1 MQNYLDL
8 TLFFSSLFFT
18 IAAGFSAECRT
29 SFSNKDHVLIGHVM
43 RTLKSKSFEKC
54 TFSCELDSR
63 CFSVNYFLWDK
74 TCELNNA
81 SANSSPGHLVSRK
94 GVVCIDMVIR
104 KDDPCVSMRC
114 GNGGTCVVSSK
125 VQCNCVQGFIGPRC
139 ENLQDA
145 LGMESGYIKNEQIT
159 AASAKQGFDAWKGRL
174 NGESCWIPGRLSSTE
189 YISVTFSSAKTIK
202 AIAMQGAPKQDC
214 WVTTYKVEWQYGDSS
229 SVFQK
234 LFKGNND
241 KNTVVINNLTPA
253 INATVVHIFPQNW
266 SSCVA
271 MRLELCGF

>member
-1 MQNYLDL
+1 MQNYLNP

-43 RTLKSKSFEKC
+43 RTLKGKSFEKC

-81 SANSSPGHLVSRK
+81 SGNSSPGHLVSRK

-125 VQCNCVQGFIGPRC
+125 VQEVQCNCVQGFIGPRC
-139 ENLQDA
+139 ESMNI
-145 LGMESGYIKNEQIT
+145 YR
-159 AASAKQGFDAWKGRL
+159 F
-174 NGESCWIPGRLSSTE
+174 
-189 YISVTFSSAKTIK
+189 
-202 AIAMQGAPKQDC
+202 
-214 WVTTYKVEWQYGDSS
+214 
-229 SVFQK
+229 
-234 LFKGNND
+234 
-241 KNTVVINNLTPA
+241 VIYA
-253 INATVVHIFPQNW
+253 
-266 SSCVA
+266 
-271 MRLELCGF
+271 

>member
-8 TLFFSSLFFT
+8 TLFFSSLFFI
-18 IAAGFSAECRT
+18 IAAGFTAECRT
-29 SFSNKDHVLIGHVM
+29 SFSNKSFS
-43 RTLKSKSFEKC
+43 SKSFEKC

-63 CFSVNYFLWDK
+63 CFNVNYFLWDK

-139 ENLQDA
+139 ES
-145 LGMESGYIKNEQIT
+145 MKIYR
-159 AASAKQGFDAWKGRL
+159 F
-174 NGESCWIPGRLSSTE
+174 
-189 YISVTFSSAKTIK
+189 V
-202 AIAMQGAPKQDC
+202 M
-214 WVTTYKVEWQYGDSS
+214 
-229 SVFQK
+229 
-234 LFKGNND
+234 
-241 KNTVVINNLTPA
+241 
-253 INATVVHIFPQNW
+253 
-266 SSCVA
+266 
-271 MRLELCGF
+271 

>member
-1 MQNYLDL
+1 MQWEIFGIKWLLNCLKWFSEIIYFRLFQVMWSSPHLNMQNYLDL

-18 IAAGFSAECRT
+18 IAAGFTAECRT
-29 SFSNKDHVLIGHVM
+29 SFSNKDHMLIGHVM
-43 RTLKSKSFEKC
+43 RTLKSKSFQKC

-104 KDDPCVSMRC
+104 KDEPCVSMRC

-139 ENLQDA
+139 ESMN
-145 LGMESGYIKNEQIT
+145 
-159 AASAKQGFDAWKGRL
+159 
-174 NGESCWIPGRLSSTE
+174 
-189 YISVTFSSAKTIK
+189 
-202 AIAMQGAPKQDC
+202 
-214 WVTTYKVEWQYGDSS
+214 TYRFV
-229 SVFQK
+229 
-234 LFKGNND
+234 
-241 KNTVVINNLTPA
+241 
-253 INATVVHIFPQNW
+253 
-266 SSCVA
+266 
-271 MRLELCGF
+271 M